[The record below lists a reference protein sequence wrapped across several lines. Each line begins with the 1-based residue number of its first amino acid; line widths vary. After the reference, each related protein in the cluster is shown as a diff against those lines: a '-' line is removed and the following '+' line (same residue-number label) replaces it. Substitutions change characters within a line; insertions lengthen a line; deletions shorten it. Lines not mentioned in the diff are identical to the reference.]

1 MTRMQGLD
9 IAVGEY
15 VGDGQAD
22 GDSTEDDDEPVD
34 PVDELEDV
42 FDSHEEEIDD
52 NVDSARHLLIFYDC
66 ETTGLS
72 IYNEHVTELAAKVI
86 GVPSASLTTSS
97 FLSLIRTPRH
107 IPDAGLS
114 L

>member
-1 MTRMQGLD
+1 MARMQGLD

-22 GDSTEDDDEPVD
+22 GDDDDEPVD

-42 FDSHEEEIDD
+42 FDAHEEEIDD
-52 NVDSARHLLIFYDC
+52 NVDGARPLLIF
-66 ETTGLS
+66 TGLS

-86 GVPSASLTTSS
+86 GVPSASLTASS
-97 FLSLIRTPRH
+97 FSSLIRTPRH
-107 IPDAGLS
+107 IPAAGLS
-114 L
+114 LQ

>member
-1 MTRMQGLD
+1 M
-9 IAVGEY
+9 GEY

-22 GDSTEDDDEPVD
+22 GDDDDEPVD

-42 FDSHEEEIDD
+42 FDAHEEEIDD
-52 NVDSARHLLIFYDC
+52 NVDGARPLLIFYDC

-86 GVPSASLTTSS
+86 GVPSASLTASS

-107 IPDAGLS
+107 IPAAGLS
-114 L
+114 LQ

>member
-1 MTRMQGLD
+1 MARMQGLD

-22 GDSTEDDDEPVD
+22 GDDDDEPVD

-42 FDSHEEEIDD
+42 FDAHEED
-52 NVDSARHLLIFYDC
+52 NVDGARPLLIFYDC

-86 GVPSASLTTSS
+86 GIPSASLTASS
-97 FLSLIRTPRH
+97 FSSLIRTPRH
-107 IPDAGLS
+107 IPAAGLS
-114 L
+114 LQ